1 MSELFIT
8 VLVFSD
14 YLDIVKD
21 PISSGDYRKEED
33 PVLFVSSKT
42 NRGPLDDNW
51 REEYTVANKVC
62 IFCLFFMSICYS
74 FNHHSPISRD
84 QPSKVLRAKVS
95 FFIHIWIIPSFAFF
109 KT

>member
-1 MSELFIT
+1 MPALFIT

-33 PVLFVSSKT
+33 PVLFASSKT

-51 REEYTVANKVC
+51 REEYTVANKVLYVT
-62 IFCLFFMSICYS
+62 CLFFM
-74 FNHHSPISRD
+74 
-84 QPSKVLRAKVS
+84 
-95 FFIHIWIIPSFAFF
+95 
-109 KT
+109 